1 MWNLLEL
8 GWRPFFAAQ
17 LDAADE
23 YCLPARVMAVHRGRV
38 ELAGAEVAG
47 SFLIS
52 SGMAA
57 TGIAVGDWVLIEQQ
71 SRRLRRVLDRSGAF
85 RRRAAGD
92 GGRMQV
98 LAANVDT
105 VLLVTSAN
113 RDFNIA
119 RLERYL
125 ALAHDATAW
134 PVMVITK
141 TDETASAGAFVKAAR
156 RLSPGL
162 EVRALDARDADA
174 VQVLTPW
181 CGAGQ
186 TVALLGSSG
195 VGKST
200 LVNSLAG
207 TAQDTAAVRT
217 DDQRGRHTTTSRSMH
232 RLPQGGWL
240 IDTPGMRE
248 IRLAEMAEAIDDV
261 FADVQALAKECRFGD
276 CRHGGEPGCAVQAAL
291 AAGNLEAER
300 LRRYG
305 KLQAEDRRNSE
316 SIAERRHRDRTFGRF
331 AKSVMRAKRRE
342 QDGEH

>member
-17 LDAADE
+17 LDEADE
-23 YCLPARVMAVHRGRV
+23 SCLPARVMAMHRGRV
-38 ELAGAEVAG
+38 ELAGVDVAVSAPVSAG
-47 SFLIS
+47 I
-52 SGMAA
+52 AA
-57 TGIAVGDWVLIEQQ
+57 SGIAVGDWVLIEQQ

-113 RDFNIA
+113 REFNIA

-125 ALAHDATAW
+125 ALAHDAGAW
-134 PVMVITK
+134 PVVVVTK
-141 TDETASAGAFVKAAR
+141 ADEVASAGEFVEAAR

-162 EVRALDARDADA
+162 EVSALDARHAGA

-207 TAQDTAAVRT
+207 TTQVTAAVRT

-232 RLPQGGWL
+232 RLSQGGWL

-248 IRLAEMAEAIDDV
+248 IRLADMADAIDDV

-276 CRHGGEPGCAVQAAL
+276 CRHGSEPGCAVQEAL

-316 SIAERRHRDRTFGRF
+316 SIAERRHRDRAFGRF
-331 AKSVMRAKRRE
+331 AKSVMTAKRRE
-342 QDGEH
+342 KDGEH